1 MRTEA
6 LVFYAVCGFLFLLA
20 GTYAWMTSIEITG
33 TLALVGAGSLC
44 GMCGLYFGFVAR
56 RIDLRPEDRGDA
68 EIREGAGEV
77 GFFAPG
83 SYWPVAIAFTIT
95 LTGAGLAFTLPWLVI
110 TGLTGVVFTTSGLLF
125 EFFTGTRRS
134 LD

>member
-6 LVFYAVCGFLFLLA
+6 LVFYVVCGFLLAVA
-20 GTYAWMTSIEITG
+20 GTYAWATNIEITG
-33 TLALVGAGSLC
+33 TLALIGAGALC

-56 RIDLRPEDRGDA
+56 RIELRPEDRGDG
-68 EIREGAGEV
+68 EVHEGAGEV

-83 SYWPVAIAFTIT
+83 SYWPVALAFAVTV
-95 LTGAGLAFTLPWLVI
+95 TGAGLSFTLSWLVI
-110 TGLTGVVFTTSGLLF
+110 AGLAGVVFTTSGLMF
-125 EFFTGTRRS
+125 EFYTGTRRS